1 MHFDPHHAPPCALHL
16 GKLPHLGRRRVI
28 GLVVADELARACV
41 VAAALLPGL
50 LLAAKREVLL
60 QVFRRLAIPR
70 GKMKE
75 PRGKTKQ
82 GKMKEPKKYPTF
94 GEDWSSCEDSGND
107 SNPENGASEG
117 VRDPLQPSQARARC
131 V

>member
-1 MHFDPHHAPPCALHL
+1 M
-16 GKLPHLGRRRVI
+16 GGGESS

-50 LLAAKREVLL
+50 LLAAKREVL
-60 QVFRRLAIPR
+60 QAFRRLAIPR

-82 GKMKEPKKYPTF
+82 GKMKEPKKYPLSART
-94 GEDWSSCEDSGND
+94 GRLVTTPAMTRTPRMGLPRESVIRSSPRKRALDASDEDD
-107 SNPENGASEG
+107 
-117 VRDPLQPSQARARC
+117 
-131 V
+131 